1 MDIGYWDI
9 ERICQYHEQYQIS
22 NIKYQITNMSKTVDF
37 KKSIQALSAEDLTAR
52 IQEDELR
59 LKKLEFAH
67 AISPLEN
74 PMTIRNLRREM
85 ARLKTELKKKQQ
97 G

>member
-1 MDIGYWDI
+1 MLKKI
-9 ERICQYHEQYQIS
+9 
-22 NIKYQITNMSKTVDF
+22 DF
-37 KKSIQALSAEDLTAR
+37 NNSLKDLNENDLKAR

-74 PMTIRNLRREM
+74 PMSIRSLRKDI
-85 ARLKTELKKKQQ
+85 ARLKTTLAQKVAVKA
-97 G
+97 

>member
-1 MDIGYWDI
+1 
-9 ERICQYHEQYQIS
+9 
-22 NIKYQITNMSKTVDF
+22 MSKRIDF
-37 KKSIQALSAEDLTAR
+37 VKGMKEMNESDLKAR

-74 PMTIRNLRREM
+74 PMSIRGLRREV
-85 ARLKTELKKKQQ
+85 ARLKTELKKKQLSA
-97 G
+97 

>member
-1 MDIGYWDI
+1 
-9 ERICQYHEQYQIS
+9 
-22 NIKYQITNMSKTVDF
+22 MSKKIDF
-37 KKSIQALSAEDLTAR
+37 VNSLKDLNESDLKAR

-74 PMTIRNLRREM
+74 PMSIRALRQDV
-85 ARLKTELKKKQQ
+85 ARLKTALAQKKAVKA
-97 G
+97 

>member
-1 MDIGYWDI
+1 
-9 ERICQYHEQYQIS
+9 
-22 NIKYQITNMSKTVDF
+22 MSKRIDF
-37 KKSIQALSAEDLTAR
+37 VNSLKDLNEADLKAR

-74 PMTIRNLRREM
+74 PMSIRALRKDV
-85 ARLKTELKKKQQ
+85 ARLKTALTVKKTAVKA
-97 G
+97 